1 MQAQKDA
8 FQHFNIAFLGCLQ
21 FQSYEKKPY
30 PKAKTLIEFR
40 QKSAISDIGRLA
52 VFETQT
58 YVGTKSTNGDLSE
71 MAVLA

>member
-1 MQAQKDA
+1 M
-8 FQHFNIAFLGCLQ
+8 
-21 FQSYEKKPY
+21 
-30 PKAKTLIEFR
+30 IEFR
-40 QKSAISDIGRLA
+40 QKSATSDIGRLA